1 MATPLQDIIERIKL
15 RSRTEVSYTGAIFT
29 GIFAGVMMVIMTVT
43 YASLIFSG
51 PLSQF
56 VDQGVALGLTSVIV
70 IGLVLTIFSR
80 SSHLVV
86 QIDDDTAPV
95 FALLLTILASALP
108 ATLAANDLLTNLF
121 AALFIAT
128 LVSGT
133 TLALFGV
140 FNFGSFVQFLPYSVM
155 GGYFAAVGWLLL
167 VGALTMLTEL
177 EFASWADVRQLFNAE
192 QLSLWLPAV
201 VIGFWLRLMSNRIN
215 TGLLLSATII
225 ATVGGFFALHAL
237 LGRDPIQ
244 LMADGLLIGPF
255 TEGARSLLA
264 PVTELNWS
272 AVQIQSSL
280 GTAGGIASITLISL
294 LSIILCV
301 SGLSLATRRDLDIN
315 HELKVAGAAN
325 ILSGGLGGMSALPSL
340 SISKLAYDIH
350 PNASRLIGITSTIVG
365 ILVFYY
371 AMPIVAYTPKV
382 LLGALSIYIGLGFV
396 KDWLIDGLQ
405 KFGLTEYC
413 VIPIILVVSIFAGFL
428 QGVVVGIIAAIILFV
443 VKYSRIRIIR
453 YDASGAELR
462 SNLARDNE
470 QSKLLKQ
477 SGDQIRVFT
486 LQGYLFFGTAGSL
499 YRNVL
504 EVIDDPRNDT
514 IEYVILDFAQV
525 IGVDSSATLNFEKL
539 AQRLVERKI
548 FLITT
553 NLKKQV
559 LEILRRGG
567 LDLDGNAFLI
577 QHVDLDQGL
586 EWCENRILEAH
597 RSEAKLRRGIFER
610 IQDAL
615 PNSTLLHKL
624 GDYLERVEVTAG
636 QVLTRI
642 ADKSDKVFFL
652 ESCTASAYII
662 DSDGVERRVSGAGR
676 GSIYGEIGFILGIPR
691 TALVRTDSDG
701 EIYSLSREALAEM
714 ERNEP
719 ELAAAIM
726 RYIAETVTERLAS
739 TTSSLRAVL

>member
-1 MATPLQDIIERIKL
+1 LQDIIDRIVK
-15 RSRTEVSYTGAIFT
+15 RNASDVSYMGAAVTGVFSGA
-29 GIFAGVMMVIMTVT
+29 MMVIMTVT

-51 PLSQF
+51 ELSKF
-56 VDQGVALGLTSVIV
+56 VDHGIALGLTSVIV
-70 IGLVLTIFSR
+70 IGTVLTFFSR

-95 FALLLTILASALP
+95 FALLLAILAASLPTTLSAP
-108 ATLAANDLLTNLF
+108 DLLANLL

-128 LVSGT
+128 LISGI
-133 TLALFGV
+133 TLTIFGI
-140 FNFGSFVQFLPYSVM
+140 FHFGSFVQFLPYSVM

-167 VGALTMLTEL
+167 IGAITMLT
-177 EFASWADVRQLFNAE
+177 DVRIDSINSILELFTGALIW
-192 QLSLWLPAV
+192 QWLPAV
-201 VIGFWLRLMSNRIN
+201 LIGTWLHIMSSRLN
-215 TGLLLSATII
+215 TGILLGGTIVVSI
-225 ATVGGFFALHAL
+225 VGFFAFYAAL
-237 LGRDPIQ
+237 GVSSQ
-244 LMADGLLIGPF
+244 ELMGSGLLIGPF
-255 TEGARSLLA
+255 AEQERSLLM
-264 PVTELNWS
+264 PITELNWS
-272 AVQIQSSL
+272 AVHLQTSL

-301 SGLSLATRRDLDIN
+301 SGLSLTTRRDLDIN
-315 HELKVAGAAN
+315 HELKVSGIAN
-325 ILSGGLGGMSALPSL
+325 IASASLGGMSALPSL

-350 PNASRLIGITSTIVG
+350 PAASRIIGLMAAVVGVLI
-365 ILVFYY
+365 FYFGMQ
-371 AMPIVAYTPKV
+371 AIAHIPKMI
-382 LLGALSIYIGLGFV
+382 LGALSFYIGLGFV
-396 KDWLIDGLQ
+396 KDWLIDGLK
-405 KFGLTEYC
+405 KFGAVEYS

-428 QGVVVGIIAAIILFV
+428 QGVVTGIIASIVLFV
-443 VKYSRIRIIR
+443 IKYSRIRIIR
-453 YDASGAELR
+453 YEASGAELR
-462 SNLARDNE
+462 SNLARDAE
-470 QSKLLKQ
+470 QSQLLKR

-504 EVIDDPRNDT
+504 ESIDDPRNDT
-514 IEYVILDFAQV
+514 IQYVILDFAQV

-553 NLKKQV
+553 SLQKSV

-586 EWCENRILEAH
+586 EWCENSILTNLHA
-597 RSEAKLRRGIFER
+597 EAKVRRGIFER
-610 IQDAL
+610 INDAI
-615 PNSTLLHKL
+615 PHSSNLHKL
-624 GDYLERVEVTAG
+624 GDYLEKSTVTAG

-662 DSDGVERRVSGAGR
+662 DSNKVERRVSGAGR
-676 GSIYGEIGFILGIPR
+676 GAVYGEIGFILGIPR
-691 TALVRTDSDG
+691 TALVRTDTEG
-701 EIYSLSREALAEM
+701 EIYSLSRDALQEM
-714 ERNEP
+714 EKEEP
-719 ELAAAIM
+719 ELAAALM
-726 RYIAETVTERLAS
+726 RYLAETVTERLAS